1 VEQSRSEWADRS
13 LGVKP
18 VRAAVV
24 GVGHLGR
31 FHAEKYAA
39 LPDAVLVGVVDRDL
53 ARAHEVAEALGVRF
67 FPDHRALAGA
77 VECASVAVPTRDH
90 AAIAGD
96 LLAAGIDV
104 LVEKPLASTVAEGA
118 ALVRVAE
125 ERGRILQVGHLER
138 FNPALRAAREVVTRP
153 RFLEC
158 HRLATF
164 VDRGT
169 DVDVIRDLMIHDLDV
184 IQSFVPAE
192 VVAVESVGV
201 PILTSSVDIANARLR
216 FADGCIAN
224 VTASRVSLKRERKL
238 RIFQPDAYVAIDYDQ
253 RTVRICR
260 RIPPRAPGELA
271 EIVVGEHDV
280 GEGDPLRDEV
290 QAFLEAVATRAAPLV
305 GGREALRALQLAE
318 RIAASLVVDVVVP

>member
-1 VEQSRSEWADRS
+1 
-13 LGVKP
+13 L
-18 VRAAVV
+18 RAAVV

-39 LPDAVLVGVVDRDL
+39 LPEAVLVGVVDRDPER
-53 ARAHEVAEALGVRF
+53 AREVAEALGVRV
-67 FPDHRALAGA
+67 FPDHRALVGI
-77 VECASVAVPTRDH
+77 VDCASVAVPTRDH
-90 AAIAGD
+90 ASVAGD

-118 ALVRVAE
+118 ALVRAAE
-125 ERGRILQVGHLER
+125 ATGRILQVGHLER
-138 FNPALRAAREVVTRP
+138 FNPALRAAAEVVTRP

-169 DVDVIRDLMIHDLDV
+169 DVDVIHDLMIHDLDV

-192 VVAVESVGV
+192 VVGVESVGV
-201 PILTSSVDIANARLR
+201 PILTQRVDIANARLR

-238 RIFQPDAYVAIDYDQ
+238 RIFQPDAYVVIDYDQ
-253 RTVRICR
+253 RSVRICR
-260 RIPPRAPGELA
+260 RLPPSAPGALP
-271 EIVVGEHDV
+271 EIVVREYDV
-280 GEGDPLRDEV
+280 GAGDPLRDEV
-290 QAFLEAVATRAAPLV
+290 QAFLAAVATRAAPIV
-305 GGREALRALQLAE
+305 GGREGLRALELAE
-318 RIAASLVVDVVVP
+318 RIAASCVQDVQPD

>member
-1 VEQSRSEWADRS
+1 MARGRDAVRRP
-13 LGVKP
+13 L
-18 VRAAVV
+18 RAAVV

-39 LPDAVLVGVVDRDL
+39 LPEAVLVGVVDLDRER
-53 ARAHEVAEALGVRF
+53 ARAVADALGVRVLA
-67 FPDHRALAGA
+67 DHRALVGE
-77 VECASVAVPTRDH
+77 VDCASVAVPTRDH

-104 LVEKPLASTVAEGA
+104 LVEKPLASTVAEGT
-118 ALVRVAE
+118 ALVQAAE
-125 ERGRILQVGHLER
+125 QAGRILQVGHLER

-169 DVDVIRDLMIHDLDV
+169 DVDVIHDLMIHDLDV
-184 IQSFVPAE
+184 IQSFVSAE

-201 PILTSSVDIANARLR
+201 PILTTSVDIANARLR

-253 RTVRICR
+253 RSVRICR

-271 EIVVGEHDV
+271 EIVVREHDV

-290 QAFLEAVATRAAPLV
+290 QAFLTAVATRSAPMV

-318 RIAASLVVDVVVP
+318 RITASLTQDVVPS

>member
-1 VEQSRSEWADRS
+1 MGR
-13 LGVKP
+13 L
-18 VRAAVV
+18 RAAVV

-39 LPDAVLVGVVDRDL
+39 LPDVTLVAVVDRD
-53 ARAHEVAEALGVRF
+53 AERAAAVAEALGVRALT
-67 FPDHRALAGA
+67 DHRALAGLID
-77 VECASVAVPTRDH
+77 CASVAVPTQDH
-90 AAIAGD
+90 ARVALD

-104 LVEKPLASTVAEGA
+104 LVEKPLAMTVAEATAIVEA
-118 ALVRVAE
+118 AERAGRV
-125 ERGRILQVGHLER
+125 LQVGHLER
-138 FNPALRAAREVVTRP
+138 FNPALRAAAEVITRP

-158 HRLATF
+158 HRLAPF

-184 IQSFVPAE
+184 IQSFVRAE

-201 PILTSSVDIANARLR
+201 PILTSTVDIANARLR

-253 RTVRICR
+253 RTVRICSR
-260 RIPPRAPGELA
+260 QEARVPGGLP
-271 EIVVGEHDV
+271 EIVVREHDA
-280 GEGDPLRDEV
+280 GEGDPLLDEV
-290 QAFLEAVATRAAPLV
+290 RSFVASVATRAAPMV
-305 GGREALRALQLAE
+305 GGREGLRALELAE
-318 RIAASLVVDVVVP
+318 RIAASCVQDLPDVPDVSSDPEGAKS